1 MIKDINNLLN
11 KIENETETEINQVRE
26 DQKAVYSKCLTW
38 EDVLAIGLYLNFRLY
53 RIMISRILDNMLQI
67 TFNTICIISVQKFE
81 TKVMNLTFYVVNQY
95 WHLKTHILDFPDH
108 LK

>member
-1 MIKDINNLLN
+1 
-11 KIENETETEINQVRE
+11 
-26 DQKAVYSKCLTW
+26 
-38 EDVLAIGLYLNFRLY
+38 
-53 RIMISRILDNMLQI
+53 MISRILDNMLQV

-95 WHLKTHILDFPDH
+95 WHLKTLILDFPDH